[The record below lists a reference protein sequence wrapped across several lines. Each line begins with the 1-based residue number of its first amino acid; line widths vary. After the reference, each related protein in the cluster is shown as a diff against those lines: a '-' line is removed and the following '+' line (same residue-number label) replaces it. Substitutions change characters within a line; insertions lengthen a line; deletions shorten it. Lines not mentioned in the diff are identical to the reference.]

1 MEIKKVSLVYFS
13 ATNVSKKY
21 AVAMGKA
28 LDKEMV
34 EYDFTLPADRD
45 PAKAPSFGPDD
56 FVILSLPIYGGR
68 VPTICLEYLNALKGD
83 NTPCVV
89 VGTYGNRDFD
99 DAVAE
104 MEDLMTEKGFVVVG
118 GAAVVG
124 RHSFSD
130 EIAGSRPNEE
140 DLAGAAEF
148 IKLVAAKDGKALP
161 KGTIPGNRPYKEKG
175 GSMPL
180 GPSTTDDCINCK
192 LCAKKCPNGV
202 ISLENPKELAKDPTE
217 CLRCHRCVTICP
229 KHAKYFAGEGYK
241 AMVDRCIAGFAK
253 PDKENK
259 YFM

>member
-1 MEIKKVSLVYFS
+1 MDDRNSPEAGGFRGSSVAPGEKV
-13 ATNVSKKY
+13 T
-21 AVAMGKA
+21 GQI
-28 LDKEMV
+28 V
-34 EYDFTLPADRD
+34 EYIQYA
-45 PAKAPSFGPDD
+45 
-56 FVILSLPIYGGR
+56 
-68 VPTICLEYLNALKGD
+68 
-83 NTPCVV
+83 
-89 VGTYGNRDFD
+89 
-99 DAVAE
+99 
-104 MEDLMTEKGFVVVG
+104 
-118 GAAVVG
+118 
-124 RHSFSD
+124 
-130 EIAGSRPNEE
+130 
-140 DLAGAAEF
+140 
-148 IKLVAAKDGKALP
+148 
-161 KGTIPGNRPYKEKG
+161 KEKG